1 MKKFTKKHTVIFGVI
16 IAIAAIV
23 IVGLGN
29 GKAKTIKADG
39 ALTVNDIKAD
49 PSAYKGTITIT
60 GVVAGATR
68 QDPKVFLMIDTAEAI
83 ACKSTGCAKFYLQ
96 VRYES
101 TMPKQWDEINV
112 TGSFTQGGRVPLFTA
127 EKVDVLKNYFGGKY
141 R

>member
-1 MKKFTKKHTVIFGVI
+1 MEKFTKKYTLIFGVI

-29 GKAKTIKADG
+29 GKAKTIKAG
-39 ALTVNDIKAD
+39 GPLTVNDIQAD
-49 PSAYKGTITIT
+49 PMAYKGTITIT

-68 QDPKVFLMIDTAEAI
+68 QDPKVFLMIDTVEAI
-83 ACKSTGCAKFYLQ
+83 ACKSTGCANFYLA
-96 VRYES
+96 VRYEG
-101 TMPKQWDEINV
+101 TMPKQWDEVNV

-127 EKVDVLKNYFGGKY
+127 TKVDVLKNYFGGKS